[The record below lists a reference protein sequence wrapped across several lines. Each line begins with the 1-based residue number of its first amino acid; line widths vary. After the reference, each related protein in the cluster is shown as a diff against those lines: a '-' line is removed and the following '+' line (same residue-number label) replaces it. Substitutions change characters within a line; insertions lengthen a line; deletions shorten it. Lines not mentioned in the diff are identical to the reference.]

1 MGLRELRRQAGL
13 RQEDVGKKLNIDQT
27 TVCKWENGVS
37 KPLKKYRKKLARLYG
52 CTVDDLLRQDDEKE
66 EVC

>member
-1 MGLRELRRQAGL
+1 MREKAGL

-27 TVCKWENGVS
+27 TVCKWEKGAS
-37 KPLKKYRKKLARLYG
+37 KPLKKYRKKLAKLYG

-66 EVC
+66 GA